1 MTAPTRTGATTHQA
15 AQPQQS
21 SDIVGPRT
29 ERDLRRFEAYCR
41 WSIHSLVLCAGF
53 VLSFAGLARSGL
65 LDGNPTETSRDC
77 CTGR

>member
-1 MTAPTRTGATTHQA
+1 MTAPTRTGATAHQA

-41 WSIHSLVLCAGF
+41 WSIHSLVRLT
-53 VLSFAGLARSGL
+53 
-65 LDGNPTETSRDC
+65 P
-77 CTGR
+77 